1 MISCLI
7 VVSFCSTSDA
17 VVKLMASCSVTGVF
31 VEATVV
37 LLFDRI
43 SGMTVVVI
51 SSCVIVVSFCSI
63 SDAVVK
69 LVTSGS
75 VTGVFGAATVL
86 LLFDRISVTVS
97 GMSVVISCVVVVLFC
112 SISDAVVKLVTSG

>member
-1 MISCLI
+1 MISCVI
-7 VVSFCSTSDA
+7 VVSFCSVSGA
-17 VVKLMASCSVTGVF
+17 VVKLVTSGVF

-43 SGMTVVVI
+43 SGMAVVVI
-51 SSCVIVVSFCSI
+51 SCVIVVSFCSI

-86 LLFDRISVTVS
+86 LFDRVSVTVS
-97 GMSVVISCVVVVLFC
+97 GMAVEVISWLVVVSFC
-112 SISDAVVKLVTSG
+112 SISDAVVKLVTSGSVLSV